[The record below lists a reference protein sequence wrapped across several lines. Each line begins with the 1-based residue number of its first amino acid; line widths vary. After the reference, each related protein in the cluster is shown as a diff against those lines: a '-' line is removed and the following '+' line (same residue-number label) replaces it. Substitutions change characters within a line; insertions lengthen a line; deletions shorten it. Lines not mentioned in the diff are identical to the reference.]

1 MHYSAFDSNGQCTS
15 AISFKTADVHFA
27 EKCFGPL
34 SFRKV
39 APSILSFRRTRII
52 SVTIRRLDPSIHAV
66 DDQFC
71 FLVLTDFSTCIHSLL
86 LCFIMT
92 ARSLST
98 ATFDIPSGIRL
109 VGEIL
114 SGASAGDR
122 RSQKCAGRVRISW
135 RKAADAERADG
146 RIDDDMRLEALKQ
159 TNYIKAIV
167 TAKGKMDAIGNQSDR
182 K

>member
-15 AISFKTADVHFA
+15 AISFKSADVHFV

-34 SFRKV
+34 SLRKV

-98 ATFDIPSGIRL
+98 ATFDIPSTVGIMNNMMRFSCHKQFTPYALWGSRL
-109 VGEIL
+109 RIHQRHCKSSWQLVQPAL
-114 SGASAGDR
+114 RCHS
-122 RSQKCAGRVRISW
+122 SQQAFCC
-135 RKAADAERADG
+135 
-146 RIDDDMRLEALKQ
+146 
-159 TNYIKAIV
+159 
-167 TAKGKMDAIGNQSDR
+167 
-182 K
+182 

>member
-15 AISFKTADVHFA
+15 AISFKTADVHFV

-34 SFRKV
+34 SLRKV

-114 SGASAGDR
+114 SGASARDR
-122 RSQKCAGRVRISW
+122 KSQKRPSCLFLSRW
-135 RKAADAERADG
+135 EDADAERTDG
-146 RIDDDMRLEALKQ
+146 GIRRTEGAE
-159 TNYIKAIV
+159 
-167 TAKGKMDAIGNQSDR
+167 R